1 MTARGEELRISSVTV
16 CLADVLGSGIRR
28 RRPKLV
34 VKCDE
39 IPLPVAG
46 VHKRIMALVLAIL
59 NMS

>member
-16 CLADVLGSGIRR
+16 CLANVLGSGIRR
-28 RRPKLV
+28 RHSKLV

-46 VHKRIMALVLAIL
+46 VDKRIMALVLVIL
-59 NMS
+59 DIS